1 MAIVALTAV
10 LATCLAA
17 ARWQWGRAVE
27 KQALAARLV
36 EAERLGPVSASE
48 LLSRAADELAW
59 RSARIEGRWRHE
71 HALLVAPRAADGRPG
86 AWLLTPLAIEPGV
99 AVAVVR
105 GGVAQGRPG
114 DTLPAVP
121 ASEQSGLLSG
131 MLLPR
136 VPRVME
142 LGEPARPQTGQ
153 GATAGE
159 LSLAKVPQ
167 VQNLDVE
174 AWRMSSGLRF
184 VEPVLR
190 QDGPAEGPLIRPWEP
205 PLVDVDKHR
214 GYMLQWLS
222 FAAIALI
229 ALGVLLVRQFF
240 FRRSP

>member
-1 MAIVALTAV
+1 VVAV
-10 LATCLAA
+10 CLSA
-17 ARWQWGRAVE
+17 ARWQWGRALE

-36 EAERLGPVSASE
+36 EAERLGPVSAAD
-48 LLSRAADELAW
+48 LIRGDPAALVW
-59 RSARIEGRWRHE
+59 RSARLEGQWRHE
-71 HALLVAPRAADGRPG
+71 YAVLVAPRAANGRPG
-86 AWLLTPLAIEPGV
+86 AWLLTPLEIEPGV
-99 AVAVVR
+99 AVLVMR
-105 GGVAQGRPG
+105 GWVAQGRPG

-121 ASEQSGLLSG
+121 ASERSGLLSG

-142 LGEPARPQTGQ
+142 LGQPATPQIGQ

-159 LSLAKVPQ
+159 LSLAKLPQ
-167 VQNLDVE
+167 VSNFDVE
-174 AWRMSSGLRF
+174 AMRVSSGLRF

-190 QDGPAEGPLIRPWEP
+190 QDGPPEGPLYRPWEP

-240 FRRSP
+240 FRR